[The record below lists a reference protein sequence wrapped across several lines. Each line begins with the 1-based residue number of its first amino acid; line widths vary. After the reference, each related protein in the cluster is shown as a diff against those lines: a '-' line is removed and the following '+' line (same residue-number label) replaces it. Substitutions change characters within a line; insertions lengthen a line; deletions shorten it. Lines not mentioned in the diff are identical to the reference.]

1 MLNYISLAATKPMNS
16 IELQLIENAIARML
30 TSTDYDQDI
39 LCILFEVS
47 WMASEDRYG
56 YL

>member
-16 IELQLIENAIARML
+16 IKLQLIENAIARML